1 MKQIFLAILALA
13 CPGIL
18 AWSAPKAV
26 AQSPTF
32 SINRDDPD
40 LVALGQTIYRD
51 YCASCHGD
59 RLQGEPDWK
68 VRKPNGRMPAPPHD
82 ASGHTWHHPDR
93 LLFAITKFD
102 LTRVA
107 GRPIPS
113 DMPVFEGLLSDRE
126 IITSLAYIKS
136 TWPSDIQAKHD
147 AMNARAQK

>member
-1 MKQIFLAILALA
+1 MRRYILRLLASAGMLVCTAPLAT
-13 CPGIL
+13 
-18 AWSAPKAV
+18 
-26 AQSPTF
+26 AQSPAL
-32 SINRDDPD
+32 SIDRDDPG

-68 VRKPNGRMPAPPHD
+68 TRKPTGRLPAPPHD
-82 ASGHTWHHPDR
+82 ASGHTWHHPDQ
-93 LLFAITKFD
+93 LLFAITKFG

-126 IITSLAYIKS
+126 IIASLAYIKS

-147 AMNARAQK
+147 AMNARSR